1 VGSCLPGTHAGKDVR
16 ATAFPTTCL
25 RATQPAGSDTRGGS
39 YMAGWLTGK
48 VALVTGAG
56 SGIGRAS
63 ALTFAREGA
72 KVVVADVVAEGGEET
87 VGMIKKTGGEAGF
100 LAGDASQA
108 AEGEALIDCG
118 GSYY

>member
-1 VGSCLPGTHAGKDVR
+1 GKEVR
-16 ATAFPTTCL
+16 ESALRRSWL

-63 ALTFAREGA
+63 ALAFAREGA
-72 KVVVADVVAEGGEET
+72 KIVVADVVAEGGEET

-100 LAGDASQA
+100 VRADVSQA